1 MVKLLNRAKMTVS
14 GTPSTGNITLN
25 AAVTNYQ
32 TFAQAGAVDTN
43 VIRYAVE
50 DGANWEV
57 GSAVLSSSATVMTR
71 TVEESSN
78 SNNPV
83 DLTSAAI
90 VFATVSA
97 ADFESN
103 PAPRWTTTPAT
114 SIDLANDGSTAVT
127 LTGIAVDENFPVRYS
142 WDGFSGS
149 TIYDA
154 SSLPPQLASAPVI
167 NQSTGVTTLVGS
179 GTESNAG
186 TYYHRSRA
194 TDGINTTTQTTEVK
208 LQFIPTSGMTGWYDT
223 ATSTIGTSGGQPT
236 ISDVSGSNNNV
247 GVGVNTPIYNATGFA
262 NKPSLY
268 SGTGGGYI
276 DFDDADYSGGS
287 GVGSMYLIM
296 TNEYTND
303 YQVQYINQP
312 IVYQL
317 RNHGSSSLKAMGY
330 SNSHTTNAVLRV
342 NKTDIPNPTAAG
354 SNPAYTDLLQNG
366 TWTDIIDDKM
376 HSIGITNVDF
386 GVSGARV
393 FGGGSLP
400 AQGHFRAILFYNRNL
415 SNAEMD
421 QLHDYYKNIYG
432 SDMV

>member
-1 MVKLLNRAKMTVS
+1 MVKLLNRAKMSVS

-32 TFAQAGAVDTN
+32 TFAQAGAVDTD

-97 ADFESN
+97 ADFEAN

-114 SIDLANDGSTAVT
+114 SINLNTDGSTAVT
-127 LTGIAVDENFPVRYS
+127 LTGIAIDENFPVRYS
-142 WDGFSGS
+142 WDGYSGS

-154 SSLPPQLASAPVI
+154 DSLPPQLASAPVI
-167 NQSTGVTTLVGS
+167 NQSTGVTSLVGS
-179 GTESNAG
+179 SSMSNAG

-194 TDGINTTTQTTEVK
+194 TDGVNTTTQTTEVN
-208 LQFIPTSGMTGWYDT
+208 LEFIPVTSGLTGFYDM
-223 ATSTIGTSGGQPT
+223 ALSTIAGTSLLS
-236 ISDVSGSNNNV
+236 ISDVSGNNSPN
-247 GVGVNTPIYNATGFA
+247 GNLRYGTYSATGFGG
-262 NKPSLY
+262 KPSYDVGTASAYTYFY
-268 SGTGGGYI
+268 SSSQSYTGSSN
-276 DFDDADYSGGS
+276 ANS
-287 GVGSMYLIM
+287 GVGSLFIIM
-296 TNEYTND
+296 SNKYTND
-303 YQVQYINQP
+303 FQAENYASGVSWRLHNAS
-312 IVYQL
+312 
-317 RNHGSSSLKAMGY
+317 NTGSALSY
-330 SNSHTTNAVLRV
+330 SNAGNANAVLRV
-342 NKTDIPNPTAAG
+342 DKTDVASPTSSG
-354 SNPAYTDLLQNG
+354 SNTPYSTLINSS
-366 TWTDIIDDKM
+366 TTKM
-376 HSIGITNVDF
+376 HSIGLTNINF
-386 GVSGARV
+386 GKSGAKILTNNV
-393 FGGGSLP
+393 TYGP
-400 AQGHFRAILFYNRNL
+400 QGHFRAALFYNRNL
-415 SNAEMD
+415 SNTEMD